1 MIPST
6 ISTPAIVLRRVNYG
20 DYDLIVTLLTLSE
33 GRLSVMAKSA
43 KKSVKRFGGALELFS
58 LLNITCTAGPRQ
70 RLPLL
75 REASLARPFSNIR
88 SDMLKTA
95 YASYWSEIVLKWMME
110 GKKED
115 RIYHLLQYVLEELDE
130 SHLSPALLSLVFQS
144 RFLALSGLRPEM
156 EQCMGCGKELAHV
169 TSPYLM
175 FDPHRSGFFCKQCT
189 GHSREALSLSKG
201 TLKLLSWIEQEGIDH
216 VRRIRFS
223 PRSLFEG
230 QRFLETLIPYH
241 LGKMPNSLIF
251 LQKIRPAP
259 DGEPW
264 NRGAP

>member
-1 MIPST
+1 MATST

-20 DYDLIVTLLTLSE
+20 DYDLIITLLTLSE

-58 LLNITCTAGPRQ
+58 LLNITCTTGPKQ

-75 REASLARPFSNIR
+75 QEASLTHPFPKIR

-95 YASYWSEIVLKWMME
+95 YASYWSEIVLKWIME

-115 RIYHLLQYVLEELDE
+115 RIYHLLQGVLEELDDGG
-130 SHLSPALLSLVFQS
+130 LSPALLSLVFQV
-144 RFLALSGLRPEM
+144 RFLTLSGLRPEM
-156 EQCMGCGKELAHV
+156 EQCMGCKKEIALV
-169 TSPYLM
+169 TAPILM
-175 FDPHRSGFFCKQCT
+175 FDPHRSGLFCRQCA
-189 GHSREALSLSKG
+189 GHGREALSLSKG

-241 LGKMPNSLIF
+241 LGKMPNSLLF

-259 DGEPW
+259 GSEPW
-264 NRGAP
+264 NRGEL